1 MCTQTIVIGQPTSDR
16 KLVPIE
22 FLSAIEV
29 NGRKNVDVNT
39 DIIQPNQYNYI
50 ELICKDYAAGLDIMF
65 AYDDPNCRDSGA
77 LYIGRWNDGV
87 VE

>member
-1 MCTQTIVIGQPTSDR
+1 MTNTIVIGEKNKASAN
-16 KLVPIE
+16 KPIE